1 MLNVL
6 RGAPAV
12 FLVHQTAR
20 LTIVVSLAVGAS
32 ALPMRVTAAQVPPTQ
47 QDTGRRPKPALDTA
61 RRVVPP
67 PDSARRS
74 APARPPTSPADSAA
88 PVVVAPKPQPG
99 QLSRPLRVCA
109 GGDVTLGTNLD
120 TAWARKAHARMRDLW
135 RMSDDPDSLLAPLKP
150 LLTDADVVLL
160 NVEGAIGA
168 GYAPRKCAKRAQ
180 NCYAFRQP
188 VSAAR
193 ALRAVAESSVVVGNI
208 ANNHSHDAG
217 PEGLDA
223 TRTHLRRAG
232 VRVTGADTLA
242 TPVVVSTGDT
252 IAVLGFHTSEDTP
265 DARDLAAVYR
275 HVKRAVDRYG
285 VVIVTMHLGA
295 EGEKAQRTRDT
306 TEIFLQK
313 LDRGNPVA
321 FANAALAAGAT
332 LVVGHGPHVLRAAEW
347 RGTRLILYSLGNL
360 LTYGPF
366 GLKEPM
372 SRGAV
377 ACMTI
382 DSAGVVSEAA
392 LKSTMQLAP
401 GILRA
406 DSTGRAARLV
416 DSLSALDFPRS
427 GVQVDTTGV
436 LRQRDVESSRRP
448 PLPPR

>member
-1 MLNVL
+1 MSRIANTF
-6 RGAPAV
+6 RRAPVFAV
-12 FLVHQTAR
+12 HKLPR
-20 LTIVVSLAVGAS
+20 LTLLATLAVVAS
-32 ALPMRVTAAQVPPTQ
+32 ALPMRVAQAQVPPA
-47 QDTGRRPKPALDTA
+47 RPDTA
-61 RRVVPP
+61 PRARPAPDTTRRVITPT
-67 PDSARRS
+67 DSARRA
-74 APARPPTSPADSAA
+74 APTRPGTPADSAA
-88 PVVVAPKPQPG
+88 AGAAAPKAQPG

-135 RMSDDPDSLLAPLKP
+135 RMSDDPDTLLVPLKP
-150 LLTDADVVLL
+150 LLADADIVLL

-168 GYAPRKCAKRAQ
+168 GYAPRKCPRRAQ

-188 VSAAR
+188 VAAAR
-193 ALRAVAESSVVVGNI
+193 ALRAVAESSVVVGNV

-217 PEGLDA
+217 PEGLA
-223 TRTHLRRAG
+223 VTRSHLRRAG
-232 VRVTGADTLA
+232 VRVTGADTIA
-242 TPVVVSTGDT
+242 TPVVAPSGDT

-285 VVIVTMHLGA
+285 IVIVTMHLGA
-295 EGEKAQRTRDT
+295 EGENAQRTRDT

-347 RGTRLILYSLGNL
+347 RGTRLVLYSLGNL

-382 DSAGVVSEAA
+382 DSAGVVSDAA

-416 DSLSALDFPRS
+416 DSLSALDFPKS
-427 GVQVDTTGV
+427 GVQVDSTGV
-436 LRQRDVESSRRP
+436 LRPRDAAKP
-448 PLPPR
+448 